1 MANTV
6 KRSEVKHERLQKGV
20 LFIPVNKRLPKPGD
34 FISWDGGGIVQY
46 APAKIG
52 IITTDRMIFMR
63 MEVDVVGGVK
73 QEEAD
78 KSGIMEKV
86 EKVRL

>member
-6 KRSEVKHERLQKGV
+6 NRPETKYERLQKGV
-20 LFIPVNKRLPKPGD
+20 LFIPANKRVPKPGD

-46 APAKIG
+46 APAKTG
-52 IITTDRMIFMR
+52 IITTERMIFMR
-63 MEVDVVGGVK
+63 MEVDVVGGMK

-78 KSGIMEKV
+78 KSGIMDKV
-86 EKVRL
+86 KKVRL